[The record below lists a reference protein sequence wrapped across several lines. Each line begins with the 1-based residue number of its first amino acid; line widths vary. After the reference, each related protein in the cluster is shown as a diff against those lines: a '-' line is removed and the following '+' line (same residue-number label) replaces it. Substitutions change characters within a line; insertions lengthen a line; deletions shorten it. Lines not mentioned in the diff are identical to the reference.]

1 MEEILVYWQSDI
13 MHSQSRTRNR
23 PAINFFMDVLKGIN
37 NAFFRKQKQKHKE
50 TNLGTPKQDQQTPMM
65 VVFAQR
71 QAIKNP
77 LGWSLFRSSQLSREG
92 FISSLDKREKPR
104 IPLSSLVP
112 LRGISPQCPTREGNT
127 SKLKSAIS
135 QEVDRQGTFN
145 SCIV

>member
-13 MHSQSRTRNR
+13 VHNQSRTRNR
-23 PAINFFMDVLKGIN
+23 PAINFIMDVLKGIN
-37 NAFFRKQKQKHKE
+37 NTFFRKQKQKHKE

-77 LGWSLFRSSQLSREG
+77 LGWSLFRSSQLSWEG